1 MARRD
6 DDDDAPWLAEAVA
19 RPSTEV
25 SKRSLF
31 WTLLVLLS
39 IATVAAIGLVVLLSK
54 KDSGSTQGYMEPDQ
68 APLITAEPGP
78 YKVTPLDPKGMEV
91 EGEGQTIYAAGQ
103 GIDQGSIIDTGAGP
117 EAPIP
122 RPGLPQDL
130 LPDMAAP
137 TTAVSPPA
145 AAAQV
150 LAPAKSIMIAPV
162 SPAKAPAMPA
172 KTGAIP
178 ANGSALLPAKAAPA
192 PVKAASTPEKSTIAP
207 AKAIITPAKFTPTPA
222 KATPTLAQS
231 PSNPAQNLANP
242 AKKSG
247 IAQLGAFSSVEK
259 ANAAWAALVARP
271 ALGGFARRIMIVES
285 DGKTLYRLRASGG
298 DAAEL
303 CRSLKAAGAPC
314 TVIE

>member
-162 SPAKAPAMPA
+162 SPAKAPAMPP

-192 PVKAASTPEKSTIAP
+192 PVKAAPI
-207 AKAIITPAKFTPTPA
+207 PA

-259 ANAAWAALVARP
+259 ANAAWAALAARP